1 MDRESAVTL
10 TGTVEDVVFYNE
22 DNGYIVVD
30 LDCGGELVTVV
41 GNLGD
46 VREGESLTL
55 LGEYINSPK
64 YGRQFKAEV
73 CERSLPNT
81 ESAVR
86 KFLGSGVIAGIGP
99 AMAKRIVTAFG
110 SRTLEMIENDPGQ
123 LSSIKGISPES
134 AKKIGEDFRRIAGL
148 RKAVTYFASRRWRIT
163 HGACAAWGSNCRSG
177 KPTGWR
183 GTWISRWTA
192 RSAY

>member
-148 RKAVTYFASRRWRIT
+148 RKAVTYFARYGLSPSVV
-163 HGACAAWGSNCRSG
+163 ALAWKKYELNLLIPSHLSSVNNCQ
-177 KPTGWR
+177 
-183 GTWISRWTA
+183 
-192 RSAY
+192 

>member
-1 MDRESAVTL
+1 MDKENGITL
-10 TGTVEDVVFYNE
+10 TGTVEDVVFCNDE
-22 DNGYIVVD
+22 NGYVVAD

-41 GNLGD
+41 GILGD
-46 VREGESLTL
+46 VRDGESLTL

-86 KFLGSGVIAGIGP
+86 KFLGSGVISGVGP

-110 SRTLEMIENDPGQ
+110 SRALEIIENEPAQ
-123 LSSIKGISPES
+123 LSSIKGITAES
-134 AKKIGEDFRRIAGL
+134 ALKIGEEFRRIAGL
-148 RKAVTYFASRRWRIT
+148 RKAVTYFSRYGISPSVV
-163 HGACAAWGSNCRSG
+163 AAAW
-177 KPTGWR
+177 KK
-183 GTWISRWTA
+183 
-192 RSAY
+192 Y

>member
-64 YGRQFKAEV
+64 YG
-73 CERSLPNT
+73 S
-81 ESAVR
+81 
-86 KFLGSGVIAGIGP
+86 
-99 AMAKRIVTAFG
+99 
-110 SRTLEMIENDPGQ
+110 
-123 LSSIKGISPES
+123 
-134 AKKIGEDFRRIAGL
+134 
-148 RKAVTYFASRRWRIT
+148 SRR
-163 HGACAAWGSNCRSG
+163 
-177 KPTGWR
+177 
-183 GTWISRWTA
+183 
-192 RSAY
+192 RSASGAFRTPRAPCGSFWAPALSPG

>member
-55 LGEYINSPK
+55 LGEYINSAEI
-64 YGRQFKAEV
+64 RQAVQGGGLRAE
-73 CERSLPNT
+73 P
-81 ESAVR
+81 
-86 KFLGSGVIAGIGP
+86 
-99 AMAKRIVTAFG
+99 
-110 SRTLEMIENDPGQ
+110 SRTPRAPCGSFWAPALSPG
-123 LSSIKGISPES
+123 
-134 AKKIGEDFRRIAGL
+134 
-148 RKAVTYFASRRWRIT
+148 
-163 HGACAAWGSNCRSG
+163 
-177 KPTGWR
+177 
-183 GTWISRWTA
+183 
-192 RSAY
+192 

>member
-55 LGEYINSPK
+55 LG
-64 YGRQFKAEV
+64 
-73 CERSLPNT
+73 
-81 ESAVR
+81 AV
-86 KFLGSGVIAGIGP
+86 SY
-99 AMAKRIVTAFG
+99 TH
-110 SRTLEMIENDPGQ
+110 
-123 LSSIKGISPES
+123 
-134 AKKIGEDFRRIAGL
+134 L
-148 RKAVTYFASRRWRIT
+148 RAHET
-163 HGACAAWGSNCRSG
+163 
-177 KPTGWR
+177 
-183 GTWISRWTA
+183 
-192 RSAY
+192 

>member
-64 YGRQFKAEV
+64 YGRQFRVET
-73 CERSLPNT
+73 S
-81 ESAVR
+81 
-86 KFLGSGVIAGIGP
+86 
-99 AMAKRIVTAFG
+99 AFG
-110 SRTLEMIENDPGQ
+110 
-123 LSSIKGISPES
+123 
-134 AKKIGEDFRRIAGL
+134 
-148 RKAVTYFASRRWRIT
+148 
-163 HGACAAWGSNCRSG
+163 
-177 KPTGWR
+177 
-183 GTWISRWTA
+183 
-192 RSAY
+192 

>member
-86 KFLGSGVIAGIGP
+86 KF
-99 AMAKRIVTAFG
+99 
-110 SRTLEMIENDPGQ
+110 
-123 LSSIKGISPES
+123 
-134 AKKIGEDFRRIAGL
+134 FRL
-148 RKAVTYFASRRWRIT
+148 RRYRRD
-163 HGACAAWGSNCRSG
+163 RSG
-177 KPTGWR
+177 DGEAHSNRVRKQD
-183 GTWISRWTA
+183 A
-192 RSAY
+192 

>member
-30 LDCGGELVTVV
+30 LDLGGRTCDPVV

-99 AMAKRIVTAFG
+99 A
-110 SRTLEMIENDPGQ
+110 D
-123 LSSIKGISPES
+123 
-134 AKKIGEDFRRIAGL
+134 GEAHSNRV
-148 RKAVTYFASRRWRIT
+148 RKQDA
-163 HGACAAWGSNCRSG
+163 
-177 KPTGWR
+177 
-183 GTWISRWTA
+183 
-192 RSAY
+192 

>member
-73 CERSLPNT
+73 CERSLPEHRERRAEVFRLRRYRRDRSGDGKAHSNR
-81 ESAVR
+81 VR
-86 KFLGSGVIAGIGP
+86 KQDA
-99 AMAKRIVTAFG
+99 
-110 SRTLEMIENDPGQ
+110 
-123 LSSIKGISPES
+123 
-134 AKKIGEDFRRIAGL
+134 
-148 RKAVTYFASRRWRIT
+148 
-163 HGACAAWGSNCRSG
+163 
-177 KPTGWR
+177 
-183 GTWISRWTA
+183 
-192 RSAY
+192 

>member
-64 YGRQFKAEV
+64 YGWQFKAEV

-123 LSSIKGISPES
+123 LSSIKGI
-134 AKKIGEDFRRIAGL
+134 KIGRAH
-148 RKAVTYFASRRWRIT
+148 V
-163 HGACAAWGSNCRSG
+163 
-177 KPTGWR
+177 
-183 GTWISRWTA
+183 
-192 RSAY
+192 